1 MKSEEF
7 LERIRTAAGLRRAV
21 LQKITVEGTQATF
34 HLATDLHYSPEDEK
48 FADEVA
54 QAFVPEG
61 FSGRAH
67 IVKFVP
73 DEESIR
79 RKIAEIL
86 RRRFP
91 AAAAF
96 LSPQDIQ
103 VIKDE
108 GGGRF
113 FIDAGNA
120 ERAQFDSGEI
130 LDALNAELQKSFCG
144 TYFGN
149 VRTVDRD
156 TPEMEREEIEPAEIV
171 LAPRSFPVTGYEPID
186 GAKPS
191 YAIYMADLTAEAA
204 GVSVCGRVTYV
215 QEKQTSKGKPYFSFS
230 LTDGS
235 AQLRVNYFTKKA
247 TVEKVREIKQGDH
260 ICLTG
265 DNELFNGGLS
275 FRAKAVDFGAPPE
288 GFVPEARPSRP
299 VPAKYKAVFPE
310 PASDMRQATMF
321 GERQL
326 PPAFAEHKFVVF
338 DLETTGLNN
347 TPAAGAMDRIIEV
360 GAVKIEGGQISE
372 KFSTFVACP
381 VRLSAEIVSLT
392 GIDDAML
399 VGAPAIGDV
408 VADFYKF
415 CDGCILVGHN
425 VQFDY
430 KFIRYY
436 GEKEGYIFDHKQY
449 DTLAL
454 AQELLFLSNYK
465 LNTLADHYGF
475 TFNHH
480 RAYDDAFV
488 TAKIFIELIKE
499 KKCLPN

>member
-1 MKSEEF
+1 MDSKRKVISVLSVLF
-7 LERIRTAAGLRRAV
+7 ALLITAAFAACSDSAV
-21 LQKITVEGTQATF
+21 GT
-34 HLATDLHYSPEDEK
+34 
-48 FADEVA
+48 
-54 QAFVPEG
+54 
-61 FSGRAH
+61 SGTEN
-67 IVKFVP
+67 
-73 DEESIR
+73 EESSSPVTTKEKTADSTIPGQDDEN
-79 RKIAEIL
+79 KTVSEMIDDMEIL
-86 RRRFP
+86 
-91 AAAAF
+91 
-96 LSPQDIQ
+96 SNEDIKE
-103 VIKDE
+103 IKALAYRE
-108 GGGRF
+108 YIES
-113 FIDAGNA
+113 ID
-120 ERAQFDSGEI
+120 
-130 LDALNAELQKSFCG
+130 
-144 TYFGN
+144 
-149 VRTVDRD
+149 
-156 TPEMEREEIEPAEIV
+156 PERENE
-171 LAPRSFPVTGYEPID
+171 L
-186 GAKPS
+186 
-191 YAIYMADLTAEAA
+191 
-204 GVSVCGRVTYV
+204 VSGRVTYV

-235 AQLRVNYFTKKA
+235 AQMRVNYFTKKA

-415 CDGCILVGHN
+415 CNGCILVGHN

-430 KFIRYY
+430 KCIR
-436 GEKEGYIFDHKQY
+436 
-449 DTLAL
+449 
-454 AQELLFLSNYK
+454 
-465 LNTLADHYGF
+465 
-475 TFNHH
+475 
-480 RAYDDAFV
+480 
-488 TAKIFIELIKE
+488 
-499 KKCLPN
+499 

>member
-1 MKSEEF
+1 MNCTEQ
-7 LERIRTAAGLRRAV
+7 LP
-21 LQKITVEGTQATF
+21 
-34 HLATDLHYSPEDEK
+34 PEW
-48 FADEVA
+48 
-54 QAFVPEG
+54 
-61 FSGRAH
+61 R
-67 IVKFVP
+67 
-73 DEESIR
+73 
-79 RKIAEIL
+79 
-86 RRRFP
+86 
-91 AAAAF
+91 AF
-96 LSPQDIQ
+96 L
-103 VIKDE
+103 K
-108 GGGRF
+108 
-113 FIDAGNA
+113 
-120 ERAQFDSGEI
+120 FDVPREI

-171 LAPRSFPVTGYEPID
+171 LAPRSFPVTGYDPID

-204 GVSVCGRVTYV
+204 GVSICGRVTYV

-381 VRLSAEIVSLT
+381 VRLSQEIVSIT
-392 GIDDAML
+392 GIEDEML
-399 VGAPAIGDV
+399 VGAPEVGDV
-408 VADFYKF
+408 MADFFKF
-415 CDGCILVGHN
+415 CDGCALVGHN

-436 GEKEGYIFDHKQY
+436 GEKEGYLFENKTY
-449 DTLAL
+449 DTCTL
-454 AQELLFLSNYK
+454 AQELLRLSNYK
-465 LNTLADHYGF
+465 LNTVADHYGF
-475 TFNHH
+475 TFRHH

-499 KKCLPN
+499 KKCLPDA